1 MQIEVRVIT
10 SASRCEI
17 FPLNKGK
24 TSLRVKLTRPAL
36 EGRANKQLC
45 EILSKYFGV
54 PKKHVRIVSGE
65 HSQHKRID
73 ITQPFSS

>member
-1 MQIEVRVIT
+1 MQIEVRVV
-10 SASRCEI
+10 AGGSRCEV
-17 FPLNKGK
+17 FPLNEEK

-54 PKKHVRIVSGE
+54 PQKHVRIVSGE
-65 HSQHKRID
+65 QSRRKRVE
-73 ITQPFSS
+73 ITQLFLP